1 MTSKM
6 KQPLPETD
14 VDPDTIERDDAII
27 GVALRWSL
35 IVFGGMA
42 VIAGA
47 AAYFLWPKP
56 QASVAKQTKLA
67 PVALGTKSDAN
78 MPRVKFTDVTREA
91 GIRFVHENG
100 AIGKKLLPETMGGGC
115 AFFDF
120 DGDGDQDLLL
130 VNSLR
135 RWPWDRKP
143 TDPREATM
151 ALYRNDGKG
160 KFDDVTAGSGL
171 DVSFYG
177 MGAAVG
183 DYDGD
188 GRVDVFLSAL
198 GKNHLFHNEGRGKFR
213 DVTSQAGVAGD
224 DKEWS
229 TSSGWVD
236 YDNDGDLD
244 LFVCN
249 YLKWSRE
256 YDESQDFQLT
266 GGGRA
271 YGRPQNF
278 EGTFPYLYRN
288 EGNGRFTEVAEAAG
302 MHIRNPA
309 TGVPTAKSLGVVFTD
324 VDQDGW
330 LDFIVANDTVQNF
343 LFHNQ
348 GNGKFTEIGAQTGI
362 AFDMNGNARGAM
374 GIDVA
379 RFRDNDAIGVVVAN
393 FANEMTALYVSYGKE
408 MQFMD
413 EAISTG
419 IGPSSRLELKFGIFY
434 ADYDLDSRLDLFTA
448 NGHLEQ
454 DINRVQPSQHYEQSP
469 QLFWNCGFKQDTEFL
484 PVPADYSG
492 PDFAKPMVGRGA
504 AYADIDGDGDLDIL
518 LTAAGQPP
526 RLLRNDQQQGHHWL
540 RFRLAGTRTNRDA
553 IGACVEVELADGRKL
568 RREVLPT
575 RSYLSQVELPVTF
588 GLGSAD
594 EVRKVAVCWPDGS
607 KQEVAV
613 TAVNRS
619 YDVAEAATK
628 PRTQVRQA
636 APPAPQ
642 RKATS
647 AEEPKR
653 IKTSTSNAAQFRI
666 SDFGLTSASSVESRI
681 NSFNPQS
688 ERSLSAAAGNPQSLA
703 SNHTSCGNYLDFSD
717 RGSEQD
723 GLPLPPPSGPSCSRD
738 PAPQGMV
745 PPVPRIFD
753 PGQSTLL
760 AANRADGA
768 ADRNSSSLS
777 YELRFIKPPNEVRG
791 IFRPPRSV

>member
-1 MTSKM
+1 MTSNM
-6 KQPLPETD
+6 KQPLHEED
-14 VDPDTIERDDAII
+14 FDPDTIERDDAII

-35 IVFGGMA
+35 AVFALAA
-42 VIAGA
+42 VLIGAGA
-47 AAYFLWPKP
+47 YLLWPKP
-56 QASVAKQTKLA
+56 PAAVVKQTKLA
-67 PVALGTKSDAN
+67 PVALGTKSDAM
-78 MPRVKFTDVTREA
+78 MPRVTFTDVTQQA
-91 GIRFVHENG
+91 GIKFVHANG
-100 AIGKKLLPETMGGGC
+100 AVGKKLLPETMGGGC

-120 DGDGDQDLLL
+120 DGDGDQDLLF

-135 RWPWDRKP
+135 RWPWDRKAG
-143 TDPREATM
+143 DPREATM

-188 GRVDVFLSAL
+188 GRVDVFISAL
-198 GKNHLFHNEGRGKFR
+198 GANHLFHNEGGGKFR
-213 DVTSQAGVAGD
+213 DVTGQAGVAGN

-249 YLKWSRE
+249 YVKWSRE
-256 YDESQDFQLT
+256 YDEGQDFQLT

-288 EGNGRFTEVAEAAG
+288 EGNGKFTEVAEAAG
-302 MHIRNPA
+302 MHVRNAA

-330 LDFIVANDTVQNF
+330 IDFIVANDTVQNF
-343 LFHNQ
+343 LFRNL
-348 GNGKFTEIGAQTGI
+348 GNGKFSEVAAQTGI

-379 RFRDNDAIGVVVAN
+379 RFRDNDELGVVVAN
-393 FANEMTALYVSYGKE
+393 FANEMTAMYVTKGKE

-434 ADYDLDSRLDLFTA
+434 ADYDLDSRLDVFTA

-469 QLFWNCGFKQDTEFL
+469 QLFWNCGFKEDREFL
-484 PVPADYSG
+484 PVPAAYSG

-540 RFRLAGTRTNRDA
+540 RFRLSGTRTNRDA
-553 IGACVEVELADGRKL
+553 IGACIEVELADGRKL

-594 EVRKVAVCWPDGS
+594 AVRKVAICWPDGS
-607 KQEVAV
+607 KQEVPV
-613 TAVNRS
+613 TAVDRA
-619 YDVAEAATK
+619 YDVAEAASSK
-628 PRTQVRQA
+628 PGTQVRKDDL
-636 APPAPQ
+636 PPE

-647 AEEPKR
+647 APKR
-653 IKTSTSNAAQFRI
+653 IKAKIAQVRK
-666 SDFGLTSASSVESRI
+666 SDSGMRMQDG
-681 NSFNPQS
+681 N
-688 ERSLSAAAGNPQSLA
+688 RLSAISSRPTAEGRQPTADRRDHA
-703 SNHTSCGNYLDFSD
+703 SCGDYLAFGDSAP
-717 RGSEQD
+717 EPD
-723 GLPLPPPSGPSCSRD
+723 GTSLPPPGGPSCSRG
-738 PAPQGMV
+738 PSPPQGLIP
-745 PPVPRIFD
+745 PPVQRISD
-753 PGQSTLL
+753 PGQISLL
-760 AANRADGA
+760 AGLRADGA
-768 ADRNSSSLS
+768 ADEGGNSL
-777 YELRFIKPPNEVRG
+777 PPNEWIIKPRSELRS
-791 IFRPPRSV
+791 IFRPPRHV